1 MDFWASLN
9 PMNLSDPA
17 HLFGHF
23 TYALLILSFM
33 MRKMVWLRA
42 LAISS
47 GVAKIIYRLYFVFDP
62 ISVIWEAIFVLVNVG
77 QLVLI
82 WWEDR
87 APDYTEEERDFIEVV
102 GPTLPAA
109 TARRLLKSGQWADVP
124 AGHKLTVDGQ
134 RVEAL
139 TFISSG
145 QVQIE
150 KNGTRIGA
158 CGPGDF
164 LGEMTYANGK
174 AATATSV
181 ATEPTRVLRFE
192 RKALEAA
199 QHARPMIRIALQ
211 ASFNRNLIDK
221 LLRSNEALIPVRT

>member
-1 MDFWASLN
+1 MDMWAIVDSLG
-9 PMNLSDPA
+9 LTDPG

-23 TYALLILSFM
+23 TYLLLILSFL

-47 GVAKIIYRLYFVFDP
+47 GIAKIIYRLYFVFDP
-62 ISVIWEAIFVLVNVG
+62 ISVFWEAVFVLVNVG
-77 QLVLI
+77 QLLLI
-82 WWEDR
+82 WWENR
-87 APDYTEEERDFIEVV
+87 APDYTEEERHFIDMV
-102 GPTLPAA
+102 GPSLPAA
-109 TARRLLKSGQWADVP
+109 TARRLLKSGRWADVP
-124 AGHKLTVDGQ
+124 AGEQLTVDGQ

-145 QVQIE
+145 LVQIE
-150 KNGTRIGA
+150 KNGARIGA

-164 LGEMTYANGK
+164 LGEMTYASGK
-174 AATATSV
+174 AATATAV
-181 ATEPTRVLRFE
+181 TLEPTRVLRFE

-199 QHARPMIRIALQ
+199 QAARPMIRIALQ

-221 LLRSNEALIPVRT
+221 LLRSNEALVPVRV

>member
-1 MDFWASLN
+1 MDFWASFN

-23 TYALLILSFM
+23 TYVLLILSFL
-33 MRKMVWLRA
+33 MRRMVWLRA

-62 ISVIWEAIFVLVNVG
+62 ISVFWEAVFVLVNVG

-82 WWEDR
+82 WWENR
-87 APDYTEEERDFIEVV
+87 APAYTEEERQFIDVA

-109 TARRLLKSGQWADVP
+109 TARRLLKTGRWADIP
-124 AGHKLTVDGQ
+124 AGERLTVDGQ

-145 QVQIE
+145 LVQIE
-150 KNGTRIGA
+150 KNGTKIGA

-174 AATATSV
+174 AATATAV
-181 ATEPTRVLRFE
+181 TIEPTRVLRFE

-199 QHARPMIRIALQ
+199 QAARPIIRIALQ

-221 LLRSNEALIPVRT
+221 LLRSNEALVPVRT